1 MIGSA
6 TARTDIFS
14 LYGKLRENE
23 KDDHFNVLDAA
34 GKKSNST

>member
-14 LYGKLRENE
+14 LYGKLREDE
-23 KDDHFNVLDAA
+23 KDDHKMISVSLMQLERVN
-34 GKKSNST
+34 